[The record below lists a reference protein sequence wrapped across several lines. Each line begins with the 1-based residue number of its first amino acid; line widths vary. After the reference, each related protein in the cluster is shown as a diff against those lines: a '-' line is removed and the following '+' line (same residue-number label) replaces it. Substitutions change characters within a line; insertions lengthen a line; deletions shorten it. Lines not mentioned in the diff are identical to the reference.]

1 MCTEPRANLQSVA
14 KEAGVSVSTV
24 SRVLRGERYI
34 SRDTQDAVIE
44 AMERLNYRPS
54 RIARSLKRGQDR
66 TGIITLL
73 LSEPK
78 RRVSEPFFVE
88 FLAGAT
94 DAAAEAGCE
103 ILISNTYDR
112 SEPETAL
119 DRVLRSHL
127 SDGVVYLGR
136 KADEEVIKAFGRYR
150 MPLVN
155 FGRPAGDE
163 PCVYVGADNEQGAR
177 LAVTHL
183 IQHGHTR
190 IAYLGGPADST
201 ASVERLA
208 SFQSVMTAEGIDMPP
223 EYVIAGLYTEQS
235 GYEGVQHMLALEPRP
250 TAFVAASDAMAI
262 GAIAALR
269 QAGLRVPDDMAVVGF
284 DDIALASLCQ
294 PPLTTIRQPIR
305 DMGYTAVQKLLAL
318 IEGRSHVS
326 SQVFPAELVVR
337 QSCGCL

>member
-1 MCTEPRANLQSVA
+1 VSTEPRANLQSVA
-14 KEAGVSVSTV
+14 REAGVSVSTV

-34 SRDTQDAVIE
+34 RSETQAAVLQ

-54 RIARSLKRGQDR
+54 RIARSLKQGQDR

-73 LSEPK
+73 LSEQK

-94 DAAAEAGCE
+94 DAASEAGCE
-103 ILISNTYDR
+103 VLISNTYDR
-112 SEPETAL
+112 SEPEVAL

-136 KADEEVIKAFGRYR
+136 KADDEVIKAFNRYR

-155 FGRPAGDE
+155 FGRPLGEE
-163 PCVYVGADNEQGAR
+163 PCVFVGADNEEGAR

-183 IQHGHTR
+183 ILHGHTR
-190 IAYLGGPADST
+190 IAFLGGPTDST
-201 ASVERLA
+201 ASMERLTGFRA
-208 SFQSVMTAEGIDMPP
+208 VMAAKGADVPP
-223 EYVIAGLYTEQS
+223 EYICAGLYTEQS
-235 GYEGVQHMLALEPRP
+235 GYDEAQRILGLRPLP
-250 TAFVAASDAMAI
+250 TAMVAASDAMAI
-262 GAIAALR
+262 GVIAALC
-269 QAGLRVPDDMAVVGF
+269 QAGLSVPGDMAIVGF

-305 DMGYTAVQKLLAL
+305 DMGYAAVQKLLAL
-318 IEGRSHVS
+318 IEGNFPVASE
-326 SQVFPAELVVR
+326 VFPVELVVR
-337 QSCGCL
+337 KSCGCA